1 MHLVVKAIGGNVCRQ
16 CQARLGTTQTMTW
29 HNSNYQNK
37 CTGTTVLGEAGKAP
51 DATTSLFNYGFL
63 VQSGNLEVQKL
74 VKFVVV

>member
-1 MHLVVKAIGGNVCRQ
+1 
-16 CQARLGTTQTMTW
+16 MTW